1 MLSGRQYKVFANY
14 ASKVACLAL
23 LSVSARF
30 LPAEEDSIQ
39 GSFPDKGKMQW
50 SFKLR
55 TNVGKNR
62 SHISVSS
69 FPLRLEKT

>member
-39 GSFPDKGKMQW
+39 GSFPDKGKD
-50 SFKLR
+50 KLR

-62 SHISVSS
+62 SYISVSS

>member
-1 MLSGRQYKVFANY
+1 MLSGRQHKVFANY

-30 LPAEEDSIQ
+30 LPAEEGSIQ
-39 GSFPDKGKMQW
+39 GFFPDKGKMQR

-69 FPLRLEKT
+69 FPPRFEKT